1 MSPNSWICLH
11 PPHATANAAKLAMS
25 LDHRGLAYGD
35 GFFTTMGV
43 IDGQILWLD
52 HHQQR
57 LVSHA
62 TALQLQ
68 LDSDALLTI
77 LKMHAKQL
85 QQGMLKLIVTRAAQE
100 VRGYGYTPRKFG
112 SACEVWLKSSS
123 MSIATVQSLS
133 LPDGQLIPLQPT
145 ATAIC
150 LSSQIACLPP
160 PLAGLKSLNRLDNV
174 LASGELHAIK
184 AKALEDNIKPSID
197 EGLLRDMSGRW
208 VEGTMSNVFYQ
219 LSDSRL
225 LELPSSDINATV
237 NANKGNTDKD
247 NTDKDNTNKDNTN
260 KDNTNKDKANYLT
273 QGQWYTPS
281 MAQSGVAG
289 VMRQVIIYGLSTSKN
304 PVIIRSLQDED
315 LPHLSQLF
323 FCNALRGVMPMT
335 SLRSLSGEVVS
346 FEAT

>member
-11 PPHATANAAKLAMS
+11 PSNATTDSAKLAMS
-25 LDHRGLAYGD
+25 LDNRGLAYGD

-52 HHQQR
+52 YHQQR

-68 LDSDALLTI
+68 LDSAALLTI

-100 VRGYGYTPRKFG
+100 VRGYGYITNTSG
-112 SACEVWLKSSS
+112 SACEIWLKSLP

-133 LPDGQLIPLQPT
+133 LPDGQLIPLQSA

-150 LSSQIACLPP
+150 LSSKIACLPP

-174 LASGELHAIK
+174 LASGELHTIK
-184 AKALEDNIKPSID
+184 AKALEDNIKPSIG
-197 EGLLRDMSGRW
+197 EGLLRDMSGNW
-208 VEGTMSNVFYQ
+208 IEGTMSNVFYQ

-225 LELPSSDINATV
+225 LESPSSKINATV
-237 NANKGNTDKD
+237 NANKSNANKGNTGKD
-247 NTDKDNTNKDNTN
+247 N
-260 KDNTNKDKANYLT
+260 ANYLT

-289 VMRQVIIYGLSTSKN
+289 VMRQVIIDGLSTSNN

-323 FCNALRGVMPMT
+323 FCNALRGIMPMT
-335 SLRSLSGEVVS
+335 SLRLLSGEVVG
-346 FEAT
+346 FEAI

>member
-11 PPHATANAAKLAMS
+11 ASNATTDAAKLAMS
-25 LDHRGLAYGD
+25 LDNRGLAYGD

-100 VRGYGYTPRKFG
+100 VRGYGYTPSKSG
-112 SACEVWLKSSS
+112 SACEIWLKSSP
-123 MSIATVQSLS
+123 MSIATAQSLS
-133 LPDGQLIPLQPT
+133 LPNGQFIPLQPT

-184 AKALEDNIKPSID
+184 AKALEDNIKPSIG
-197 EGLLRDMSGRW
+197 EGLLRDMSGHW
-208 VEGTMSNVFYQ
+208 IEGTMSNVFYQ

-225 LELPSSDINATV
+225 LESPSSEINDTV
-237 NANKGNTDKD
+237 NANKGNAEK
-247 NTDKDNTNKDNTN
+247 NKSN
-260 KDNTNKDKANYLT
+260 KGNTNKDKANYLT

-289 VMRQVIIYGLSTSKN
+289 VMRQVIINGLSTSNN

-323 FCNALRGVMPMT
+323 FCNALRGIMPMT
-335 SLRSLSGEVVS
+335 SLALLSGEVVS
-346 FEAT
+346 FEAI

>member
-1 MSPNSWICLH
+1 MSPNNWICLH
-11 PPHATANAAKLAMS
+11 ASNVTTDAAKLAMS
-25 LDHRGLAYGD
+25 LDNRGLAYGD

-52 HHQQR
+52 YHQQR
-57 LVSHA
+57 LNSHA
-62 TALQLQ
+62 IALQLQ

-85 QQGMLKLIVTRAAQE
+85 QQGMLKLIVTRAAQD
-100 VRGYGYTPRKFG
+100 VRGYGYTPNTGG
-112 SACEVWLKSSS
+112 SACEVWLKSSP
-123 MSIATVQSLS
+123 MSIATAQSLS
-133 LPDGQLIPLQPT
+133 LPDRQFIPLQPT

-184 AKALEDNIKPSID
+184 PSIG
-197 EGLLRDMSGRW
+197 EGLLRDMSGHW

-225 LELPSSDINATV
+225 LESPSSDINATV
-237 NANKGNTDKD
+237 NANKGNAEKNKSDKD
-247 NTDKDNTNKDNTN
+247 ST
-260 KDNTNKDKANYLT
+260 NYLT

-289 VMRQVIIYGLSTSKN
+289 VMRQVIIDGLSTSKN

-323 FCNALRGVMPMT
+323 FCNALRGIMPMT
-335 SLRSLSGEVVS
+335 SLRLFSREMVS
-346 FEAT
+346 FEAI

>member
-1 MSPNSWICLH
+1 MSPNNWICLH
-11 PPHATANAAKLAMS
+11 ASNVTTDAAKLAMS
-25 LDHRGLAYGD
+25 LDNRGLAYGD

-52 HHQQR
+52 YHQQR

-85 QQGMLKLIVTRAAQE
+85 QQGMLKLIVTRAAQD
-100 VRGYGYTPRKFG
+100 VRGYGYTPNTGG
-112 SACEVWLKSSS
+112 SACEVWLKSSPI
-123 MSIATVQSLS
+123 SIVTAQSLPLS
-133 LPDGQLIPLQPT
+133 NGQSIPLQPA

-184 AKALEDNIKPSID
+184 AKALEDNIKPSIG
-197 EGLLRDMSGRW
+197 EGLLRDMSGHW

-225 LELPSSDINATV
+225 LESPSSKIDATV
-237 NANKGNTDKD
+237 NANKG
-247 NTDKDNTNKDNTN
+247 
-260 KDNTNKDKANYLT
+260 NTNKDKANYLT

-289 VMRQVIIYGLSTSKN
+289 VMRQVIINGLSTSKN

-323 FCNALRGVMPMT
+323 FCNALRGIMPMT
-335 SLRSLSGEVVS
+335 SLRLLSGEVVS
-346 FEAT
+346 FEAI

>member
-1 MSPNSWICLH
+1 MSPNSWICLQ
-11 PPHATANAAKLAMS
+11 PSNAMADAAKLAMS
-25 LDHRGLAYGD
+25 LDNRGLAYGD

-52 HHQQR
+52 YHQQR

-68 LDSDALLTI
+68 LDSAALLTI

-100 VRGYGYTPRKFG
+100 VRGYGYITNTSG
-112 SACEVWLKSSS
+112 SACEVWLKSSP
-123 MSIATVQSLS
+123 MSIATAQSLS

-145 ATAIC
+145 ATATC

-184 AKALEDNIKPSID
+184 AKALEDNIKPSIG
-197 EGLLRDMSGRW
+197 EGLLRDMSGHW
-208 VEGTMSNVFYQ
+208 IEGTMSNVFYQ

-225 LELPSSDINATV
+225 LESPSSEINATV
-237 NANKGNTDKD
+237 NANKGNT
-247 NTDKDNTNKDNTN
+247 NKG
-260 KDNTNKDKANYLT
+260 NTNKDKANYLT
-273 QGQWYTPS
+273 QGQWCTPS

-289 VMRQVIIYGLSTSKN
+289 VMRQVIIDGLSTSKN

-323 FCNALRGVMPMT
+323 FCNALRGIMPMT
-335 SLRSLSGEVVS
+335 SLRLFSREMVS
-346 FEAT
+346 FEAI

>member
-11 PPHATANAAKLAMS
+11 PSNATTDAAKLAMS
-25 LDHRGLAYGD
+25 LDNRGLAYGD

-52 HHQQR
+52 YHQQR

-100 VRGYGYTPRKFG
+100 VRGYGYTPNTTG
-112 SACEVWLKSSS
+112 SACEIWLKSSS

-133 LPDGQLIPLQPT
+133 LPDGQFIPLQPAAT
-145 ATAIC
+145 ATC

-184 AKALEDNIKPSID
+184 AKALEDNIKPSIG
-197 EGLLRDMSGRW
+197 EGLLRDMSGHW

-225 LELPSSDINATV
+225 LESPSSEINATV
-237 NANKGNTDKD
+237 NANKSNA
-247 NTDKDNTNKDNTN
+247 NKG
-260 KDNTNKDKANYLT
+260 NTNKDKANYLT

-289 VMRQVIIYGLSTSKN
+289 VMRQVIIDGLSTSKN

-323 FCNALRGVMPMT
+323 FCNALRGIMPMS
-335 SLRSLSGEVVS
+335 SLGLLSGEVVS
-346 FEAT
+346 FEAI

>member
-11 PPHATANAAKLAMS
+11 PSNATRDAAKLAMS
-25 LDHRGLAYGD
+25 LDNRGLAYGD

-43 IDGQILWLD
+43 INGQILWLD
-52 HHQQR
+52 YHQQR
-57 LVSHA
+57 LNSHA
-62 TALQLQ
+62 LALQLQ
-68 LDSDALLTI
+68 LDSAALLTI

-100 VRGYGYTPRKFG
+100 VRGYGYTPNTGG
-112 SACEVWLKSSS
+112 SACEVWLKSSPI
-123 MSIATVQSLS
+123 SIATAQSLP
-133 LPDGQLIPLQPT
+133 LPDGQLIPLQPA

-184 AKALEDNIKPSID
+184 AKALEDNIKPSIG
-197 EGLLRDMSGRW
+197 EGLLRDMSGHW

-225 LELPSSDINATV
+225 LESPSSKIDATV
-237 NANKGNTDKD
+237 NANKSNA
-247 NTDKDNTNKDNTN
+247 N

-289 VMRQVIIYGLSTSKN
+289 VMRQVIINGLSTSNN

-323 FCNALRGVMPMT
+323 FCNALRGIMPMT
-335 SLRSLSGEVVS
+335 SLRLLSGEVVG
-346 FEAT
+346 FEAI

>member
-11 PPHATANAAKLAMS
+11 PSNATQTTVS
-25 LDHRGLAYGD
+25 LDNRGLAYGD

-52 HHQQR
+52 YHQQR

-62 TALQLQ
+62 VALQLQ
-68 LDSDALLTI
+68 LDSFSLLTV
-77 LKMHAKQL
+77 LKTHAKQL
-85 QQGMLKLIVTRAAQE
+85 QQGMLKLIITRAERE
-100 VRGYGYTPRKFG
+100 VRGYGYTPNIGGG
-112 SACEVWLKSSS
+112 SACEIWLKSSP
-123 MSIATVQSLS
+123 MAITTARS
-133 LPDGQLIPLQPT
+133 LPLANNQFLPLQPT
-145 ATAIC
+145 ASAIC

-160 PLAGLKSLNRLDNV
+160 TLAGLKSLNRLDNV
-174 LASGELHAIK
+174 LASGELQAIK
-184 AKALEDNIKPSID
+184 AKTLAGTIKPSIA

-219 LSDSRL
+219 LV
-225 LELPSSDINATV
+225 EAPVAKSSNPPHSQ
-237 NANKGNTDKD
+237 NNSSS
-247 NTDKDNTNKDNTN
+247 
-260 KDNTNKDKANYLT
+260 NYLT

-289 VMRQVIIYGLSTSKN
+289 VMRQVIIDTLSTSEN

-323 FCNALRGVMPMT
+323 FCNALRGIMPMS
-335 SLRSLSGEVVS
+335 SLRLLSGEVMG
-346 FEAT
+346 FEAS